1 MSLVKEFKKGNEI
14 VRLFNSQINGS
25 EVIKM
30 NGKLYWMMREKSEG
44 VNRWSKS
51 EINDEVGYKKCEN
64 CKCKKNVKFF
74 YVSKNSED
82 GYSKNC
88 GSCDSS
94 IVSLNKNFNNSKR
107 LVSEG
112 V

>member
-1 MSLVKEFKKGNEI
+1 MCLVKEMKKGNEI
-14 VRLFNSQINGS
+14 VRLFNSSVKGG

-30 NGKLYWMMREKSEG
+30 NGKLYWMMRENVEG

-51 EINDEVGYKKCEN
+51 EVKSDIRYKKCDN
-64 CKCKKNVKFF
+64 CGCKKNVKFF

-88 GSCDSS
+88 GSCDNS
-94 IVSLNKNFNNSKR
+94 IVNLNKSFSNKKVE
-107 LVSEG
+107 LV
-112 V
+112 